1 MATINT
7 MHGLFKDGIGKLH
20 RQLDRFYD
28 RKFNVET
35 SKIVNISSLN
45 EQFDFTGYDI
55 DELYSA
61 TPSALFNMLHWPVTS
76 KEKDYATYVDVG
88 CGKGRA
94 LIKGMTIG
102 FKNLIGVEFV
112 PSIAKQANENL
123 QKSMDSLILNAKC
136 EVVCQDI
143 RTYKYPETDLVL
155 YLYNPFD
162 PIIFQPFLDNLL
174 NDLRANPRKAKIIY
188 YHSHC
193 QNILDDCDMLERID
207 YDIMTRVKLKVL
219 SRHSYGAWRFKH
231 EKVLINS

>member
-55 DELYSA
+55 DELYS
-61 TPSALFNMLHWPVTS
+61 
-76 KEKDYATYVDVG
+76 
-88 CGKGRA
+88 
-94 LIKGMTIG
+94 
-102 FKNLIGVEFV
+102 GVEFV

-123 QKSMDSLILNAKC
+123 QKSMDSLILKAKC

-193 QNILDDCDMLERID
+193 QKILDDCDMLERID
-207 YDIMTRVKLKVL
+207 YDIMTRMKLKVL